1 MNLIIQIQSTI
12 NKIVLYFLLENYAN
26 NKKEIIINKT
36 FVYTYIINK
45 TLFVFKTI
53 CLLYK
58 LLFDITKY
66 KKNTIIK
73 FLKKRLKYC
82 NIVGCIMF
90 LRVYSTILKSIQ
102 LRIFIM

>member
-82 NIVGCIMF
+82 NIVG
-90 LRVYSTILKSIQ
+90 
-102 LRIFIM
+102 

>member
-1 MNLIIQIQSTI
+1 M
-12 NKIVLYFLLENYAN
+12 
-26 NKKEIIINKT
+26 KEIVN
-36 FVYTYIINK
+36 
-45 TLFVFKTI
+45 
-53 CLLYK
+53 
-58 LLFDITKY
+58 ITKY

-73 FLKKRLKYC
+73 FLKKRPKYC